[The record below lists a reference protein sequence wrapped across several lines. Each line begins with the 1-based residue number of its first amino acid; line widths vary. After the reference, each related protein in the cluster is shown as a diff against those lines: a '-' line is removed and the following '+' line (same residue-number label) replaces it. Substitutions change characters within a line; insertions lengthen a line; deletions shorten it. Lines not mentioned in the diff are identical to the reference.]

1 MGKVRIQKVL
11 SAAGVASRRHVEEM
25 ILDGRI
31 TVNGRLVNELP
42 CFVDERTDRIAVDG
56 RRIRQQRKPKAYFL
70 LNKPRGVVC
79 TQRDPQG
86 RPRAADL
93 VPRTEGRIYCVGRLD
108 KDTTGLVILTNDGE
122 FTQHVTHPA
131 GGVAKTYVVEVDGRI
146 GPDDIEKLSRGV
158 HMDGRRTRTARVKV
172 LRRGPTRS
180 LLEIRLT
187 EGRNREIRRILARLG
202 HKVRKL
208 KRTAIGPIT
217 DRGVKVGKYRPL
229 SPAEVERIRRSGRK
243 DTQPRTR
250 AKPRTRGGAK
260 PPRKTQTESRHD
272 G

>member
-56 RRIRQQRKPKAYFL
+56 RRIRQRRRQKAYFL

-79 TQRDPQG
+79 TQSDPEG

-93 VPRTEGRIYCVGRLD
+93 VPRAEGRIYCVGRLD
-108 KDTTGLVILTNDGE
+108 MDTTGLVILTNDGE
-122 FTQHVTHPA
+122 FTQQVAHPA
-131 GGVAKTYVVEVDGRI
+131 GGVVKTYVVEVDGRV
-146 GPDDIEKLSRGV
+146 GAGDVEKLSRGV
-158 HMDGRRTRTARVKV
+158 HVDGRRTRTARVKV

-180 LLEIRLT
+180 LLEVQLT

-217 DRGVKVGKYRPL
+217 DRGVKVGKCRPL
-229 SPAEVERIRRSGRK
+229 SPAEVERIRRSGGKNTHPPKRRR
-243 DTQPRTR
+243 TQKKN
-250 AKPRTRGGAK
+250 ANGE
-260 PPRKTQTESRHD
+260 QT
-272 G
+272 